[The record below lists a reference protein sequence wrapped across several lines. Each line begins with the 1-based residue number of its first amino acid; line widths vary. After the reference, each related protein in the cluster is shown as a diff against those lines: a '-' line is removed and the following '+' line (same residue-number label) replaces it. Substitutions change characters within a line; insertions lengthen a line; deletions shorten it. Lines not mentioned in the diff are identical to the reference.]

1 MELDEDAD
9 YMQIVLDFV
18 DDRQIDNKKPFTFDE
33 AL

>member
-18 DDRQIDNKKPFTFDE
+18 DDRQLDNQKPFTFDE